1 MSYIFRVRQHFLN
14 IQIDDELKSN
24 IRQNIE
30 KLKLEGITQFA
41 VRSSAITED
50 GEEASSAG
58 QYDSFLGLQTI
69 EEVFDKIVECW
80 ASLYSLQSVLYR
92 KQRIQPILTSM
103 AVLVQEMIDAETS
116 GVVFSRHFLTGDP
129 RIILISANYGL
140 GEAVVSAKVEPDTFV
155 IHKSSESKLD
165 IIARK
170 AGDKRY
176 KIGIDSSRA
185 LKKTIVE
192 DDTRCQFCLSDSLV
206 LQLAELARVLENFSG
221 SPRDIEFAIT
231 NDRSIYIL
239 QSRTITSLNNFT
251 DFEIIHEN
259 DSAVMSPED
268 VLTTANIGEAFL
280 GTVSPLSQSITAK
293 FILDNGLGRL
303 VGHQN
308 GLHTNFFHVSQHRL
322 FIDVYTVISLIIR
335 SLHQSIIIS
344 LPSDVSS
351 KHWRSI
357 ENSRCRLSTDAL
369 RQRYLQSVSQFAC
382 HCQT

>member
-14 IQIDDELKSN
+14 IQIDDELKDN
-24 IRQNIE
+24 IRQNME
-30 KLKLEGITQFA
+30 KLKLEGITRFA

-50 GEEASSAG
+50 GEDASSAG
-58 QYDSFLGLQTI
+58 QYESFLGLQTI

-155 IHKSSESKLD
+155 IHKSSESKLN

-170 AGDKRY
+170 AGDKSY

-185 LKKTIVE
+185 LKKIIVE
-192 DDTRCQFCLSDSLV
+192 DDKRRQFCLSDSLV

-303 VGHQN
+303 VGYQN
-308 GLHTNFFHVSQHRL
+308 GLHTNFFHVSQHHL

-335 SLHQSIIIS
+335 RLTMLIS

-351 KHWRSI
+351 KHWRST

-369 RQRYLQSVSQFAC
+369 RKRYLQSVSQFAC